1 MPCVTY
7 ETPEEIAA
15 RLRASEADRESA
27 MERTL
32 GPLHAKI
39 DIQGRQIAELEAM
52 LCGVLTAAY
61 ILDGYWAA
69 HIKLYGRL
77 FSFSEAIQEWF
88 NEAEAGLTWQAVEA
102 WYDDH
107 KQKDEARKAVE
118 AAERERKREAALA
131 KLTPAEREL
140 LGL

>member
-7 ETPEEIAA
+7 ETLEEIAA

-52 LCGVLTAAY
+52 LCGVFTLLENGICVNSSDLFLDDILTQVNWK
-61 ILDGYWAA
+61 GTGTTQMWA
-69 HIKLYGRL
+69 
-77 FSFSEAIQEWF
+77 EEWWAEHKKQDTLRK
-88 NEAEAGLTWQAVEA
+88 EAEQILMEV
-102 WYDDH
+102 
-107 KQKDEARKAVE
+107 
-118 AAERERKREAALA
+118 KRRTALS
-131 KLTPAEREL
+131 KLTPEEREL